1 MTDLMQDASYAV
13 RGLLRRPAFAV
24 VVLATLALGI
34 GANAAIFSV
43 VSGILLHPLPYPNAE
58 RLFSFGHE
66 PPHWLTS
73 QPDFLDYQRGMRTLD
88 GLAAYT
94 RSEATITGR
103 GEPERVRL
111 VRSSDAFFAVLRVP
125 PLFGRTFAEEEY
137 VPRQAPTV
145 VISYDLL
152 QRRFGG
158 DPSIVGSKI
167 TINGFPRIIVG
178 VMPPHF
184 DYPEK
189 RTDAWMPLPR
199 FKATRRT
206 ASCGPEVHR

>member
-73 QPDFLDYQRGMRTLD
+73 QPDFLDYQ
-88 GLAAYT
+88 A
-94 RSEATITGR
+94 
-103 GEPERVRL
+103 ERWR
-111 VRSSDAFFAVLRVP
+111 
-125 PLFGRTFAEEEY
+125 
-137 VPRQAPTV
+137 
-145 VISYDLL
+145 
-152 QRRFGG
+152 
-158 DPSIVGSKI
+158 
-167 TINGFPRIIVG
+167 
-178 VMPPHF
+178 
-184 DYPEK
+184 
-189 RTDAWMPLPR
+189 
-199 FKATRRT
+199 
-206 ASCGPEVHR
+206 